1 MNKKFQYL
9 IIFTSILSIII
20 LTLNSI
26 INRRYNFISIILVF
40 LSCLPFYFRY
50 ENRKPHTRE
59 VVVISI
65 MVTLTIISRILFALI
80 PGFKPMMAMV
90 IICGMV
96 FGQEIGFFMW
106 FIECFCIKYILW
118 SGTMDSISNDG
129 FRFNRVCSRGIE

>member
-65 MVTLTIISRILFALI
+65 MVTLTIISRILF
-80 PGFKPMMAMV
+80 K
-90 IICGMV
+90 
-96 FGQEIGFFMW
+96 Q
-106 FIECFCIKYILW
+106 
-118 SGTMDSISNDG
+118 
-129 FRFNRVCSRGIE
+129 R